1 MMNWVF
7 WLVMVIFLTII
18 EITTVN
24 LVVVW
29 FIASSLI
36 SLVISLFIDNFFL
49 QFLVF
54 VVLGII
60 FLVTT
65 KPIIN
70 KYLLNNK
77 KESTNFDR
85 VIGMT
90 GIVTMNI
97 VKNEVGEVKVDG
109 KRWSAI
115 SDSDIKEGEYVVI
128 DKIKGVKL
136 VVSKKESDD

>member
-1 MMNWVF
+1 MNWVF

-24 LVVVW
+24 LVGVW

-36 SLVISLFIDNFFL
+36 SLVISLFNDNFFL
-49 QFLVF
+49 QFSVF
-54 VVLGII
+54 VILGIV
-60 FLVTT
+60 FLITT

-77 KESTNFDR
+77 KEGTNLDR
-85 VIGMT
+85 VIGMI
-90 GIVTMNI
+90 GIVTTDI

-115 SDSDIKEGEYVVI
+115 STCDIKEGEYVVI
-128 DKIKGVKL
+128 EQIKGVKL
-136 VVSKKESDD
+136 VVSKKESDN

>member
-1 MMNWVF
+1 MNWVF

-36 SLVISLFIDNFFL
+36 SLVISLFIDSFFL

-60 FLVTT
+60 FLITT

-77 KESTNFDR
+77 KESTNLDR
-85 VIGMT
+85 VIGMI
-90 GIVTMNI
+90 GIATMNI

>member
-1 MMNWVF
+1 MNWVF

-24 LVVVW
+24 LVGVW

-36 SLVISLFIDNFFL
+36 SLVISLFNDNFFL
-49 QFLVF
+49 QFSVF
-54 VVLGII
+54 VILGIV
-60 FLVTT
+60 FLITT

-77 KESTNFDR
+77 KEGTNLDR
-85 VIGMT
+85 VIGMI
-90 GIVTMNI
+90 GIVTI
-97 VKNEVGEVKVDG
+97 DIIKNEVGEVKVDG

-115 SDSDIKEGEYVVI
+115 STCDIKEGEYVVI
-128 DKIKGVKL
+128 DQIKGVKL
-136 VVSKKESDD
+136 VVSKKESDN